1 LQGKSRRV
9 TNEDVVLAGI
19 RKWLKDNDRPE
30 ELLIFESA
38 SWPDLRKLIQF
49 FNHGTSGRPLAL

>member
-1 LQGKSRRV
+1 V